1 MANARIG
8 VLALQGDFERH
19 RAALE
24 SLGLEVREVRRAEDL
39 DGIAALFMPGGESTT
54 MLRAMASND
63 LRAPLEAFVRSQP
76 VLGTCAGVILLAKQ
90 VEGPLPAPPLG
101 VLDVV
106 VERNGYGRQVDSF
119 TESFDAPVVGA
130 AFPGVFI
137 RAPRIRSVGAGVE
150 VIAWRPGPNGSGEPI
165 GVRSG
170 RAVGL
175 CFHPELTADRRFHLW
190 FLREVAGIPVGEP
203 AEAPRRSRHGA
214 TR

>member
-24 SLGLEVREVRRAEDL
+24 SLGLEVREVRRADDL

-76 VLGTCAGVILLAKQ
+76 VLGTCAGVILLATQ
-90 VEGPLPAPPLG
+90 VDGPLPAPPLG
-101 VLDVV
+101 VIDVA
-106 VERNGYGRQVDSF
+106 VERNAYGRQVDSF
-119 TESFDAPVVGA
+119 TEVFDAPVVGA

-137 RAPRIRSVGAGVE
+137 RAPRIRRVGAGVE
-150 VIAWRPGPNGSGEPI
+150 VIARRPGHDGSGEPI

-203 AEAPRRSRHGA
+203 AKAPGRSRHGA